1 MSVPSNKQEVIS
13 GLVLFTAAIVAIVVN
28 NTPLSLYYGMLETVN
43 AKIGIGNLII
53 DKNLIH
59 WVNDGLMAIY
69 FLYVGLEIKRESL
82 VGALSKP
89 TNVIVP
95 AIAAF
100 LGLLVPSLIYL
111 LININYPTFIAGW
124 AIPSAT
130 DIAFTLGILALLGS
144 RVSPTLKL
152 LVVTIAIFDDIAAI
166 VIIAIFYT
174 TDLSVSSLLLGTMFI
189 GLMFIC
195 NFVFKIK
202 RISLY
207 VVLGFFAWACTIK
220 SGVHATLAGFA
231 TAMCIPFQ
239 NKNDKESPV
248 RFMEES
254 LHPWVV
260 YFILPVF
267 AFANAGI
274 NFSGITF
281 SMLFQ
286 PITLGIILGLFIG
299 KQLGIFTILFIFKK
313 TKFFPMSKNL
323 SNAQLYGI
331 GLVCGIGFT
340 MSLFIGTLAFDS
352 NQTLNLV
359 KLGVL
364 TGSILSGIF
373 GYVVLRLVTCKA
385 SKCTSN

>member
-1 MSVPSNKQEVIS
+1 MSISSNKQEIIG
-13 GLVLFTAAIVAIVVN
+13 GLILFTAAIAAIVVN

-43 AKIGIGNLII
+43 AKIGIGHLII

-69 FLYVGLEIKRESL
+69 FLYVGLEIKREAV

-95 AIAAF
+95 ATAAF
-100 LGLLVPSLIYL
+100 LGLLIPSFIYL
-111 LININYPTFIAGW
+111 LININYPNFIAGW

-144 RVSPTLKL
+144 RISSTLKL

-166 VIIAIFYT
+166 IIIAIFYT
-174 TDLSVSSLLLGTMFI
+174 TSLSVPSLLLGTMFI

-195 NFVFKIK
+195 NLIFKVK

-207 VVLGFFAWACTIK
+207 VVIGFFAWACTIK

-231 TAMCIPFQ
+231 TAMCIPFE
-239 NKNDKESPV
+239 NKRDKESPI

-254 LHPWVV
+254 LQPWVV

-274 NFSGITF
+274 NFSGFNF
-281 SMLFQ
+281 SMFFE

-299 KQLGIFTILFIFKK
+299 KQLGIFTVLFIFKK
-313 TKFFPMSKNL
+313 TRFFPMSKNL

-352 NQTLNLV
+352 NRTLNLV

-364 TGSILSGIF
+364 TGSVLSGIF
-373 GYVVLRLVTCKA
+373 GYIILRLVTYKP
-385 SKCTSN
+385 SKSISN